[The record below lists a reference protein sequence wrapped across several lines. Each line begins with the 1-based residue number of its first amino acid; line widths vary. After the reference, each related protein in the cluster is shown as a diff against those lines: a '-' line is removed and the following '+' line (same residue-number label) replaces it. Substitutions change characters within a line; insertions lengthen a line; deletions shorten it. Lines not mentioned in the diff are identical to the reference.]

1 MAADGCSITP
11 QEAAREILRRRRARA
26 TLVEY
31 SQAITIPGAPASD
44 DPDEWLFKPI
54 ESAVAKH
61 HRVIMQAI
69 ERCIRTDYG
78 RLMIFA
84 PPGSA
89 KSTYASTVA
98 TTWAMGNFPGIRVLM
113 TSYAAT
119 PIIRHSKRARQI
131 AASAEYAAIWEH
143 KACLIQGSKA
153 ADEFELTN
161 GSGLFA
167 AGLLGGLTSNRCDLG
182 IIDDPVAGRE
192 EADSETIRIKT
203 RAAYEDDFLTRLK
216 PKASIILIQ
225 TRWHQ
230 DDLAGSILPED
241 YDGRSG
247 PVECRDG
254 QVWEVLNIAACAERE
269 DDPIGRKPGEF
280 LWPEWFG
287 SQHWAIYQRNPRTWA
302 SLYQQRPTPDEGI
315 YFAREDFKRYAPDE
329 LPTNLRSYM
338 ASDFAVKE
346 LKDKEKRKR
355 GPDCTEHG
363 NVGVTEDEEIYF
375 TGWWSGQKKTDKTID
390 AGLDLVKTHKP
401 TLWFGEKGVIEN
413 AIEPSITA
421 RMRQRKVLVKR
432 ELLPSVEDKAARVAG
447 FAGRVAAG
455 MVYLPYTT
463 WADELIEQLCA
474 FPAGRYD
481 DKVDVCSL
489 IGRGLDMIRGRPRPS
504 VTKRKPIIPFTRAHF
519 EMKTDDDERS
529 ERQRSV
535 YK

>member
-1 MAADGCSITP
+1 MADGSITP

-26 TLVEY
+26 SLVDY
-31 SQAITIPGAPASD
+31 SQAITIPGAPASE

-61 HRVIMQAI
+61 HRVVMSAI
-69 ERCIRTDYG
+69 ERCIRADYG

-89 KSTYASTVA
+89 KSTYASVVA
-98 TTWAMGNFPGIRVLM
+98 STWAMGVFPGLRVLM

-131 AASAEYAAIWEH
+131 VSSAEYAAIWEH
-143 KACLIQGSKA
+143 SAGLIDGSKA
-153 ADEFELTN
+153 ADEFELSN

-167 AGLLGGLTSNRCDLG
+167 AGLLGGLTSSRCDLG

-216 PKASIILIQ
+216 PKASIIIIQ

-254 QVWEVLNIAACAERE
+254 QVWEVLNIPACAERA
-269 DDPIGRKPGEF
+269 DDPIGRKPGVY
-280 LWPEWFG
+280 LWPEWF
-287 SQHWAIYQRNPRTWA
+287 SKTHWAIYERNPRTWA
-302 SLYQQRPTPDEGI
+302 SLYQQRPAPDDGI
-315 YFAREDFKRYAPDE
+315 YFSREDFQWYDD
-329 LPTNLRSYM
+329 LPENLRFYL
-338 ASDFAVKE
+338 ATDFAVKE
-346 LKDKEKRKR
+346 KKDKTKRKED
-355 GPDCTEHG
+355 PDYTEHG
-363 NVGVTEDEEIYF
+363 VFGVSMDEDIYIAD
-375 TGWWSGQKKTDKTID
+375 WRSARLKTDKTID
-390 AGLDLVKTHKP
+390 IGLDLAKKHGP
-401 TLWFGEKGVIEN
+401 TIWFGEGGVIETS
-413 AIEPSITA
+413 IEPSITT
-421 RMRQRKVLVKR
+421 RMRQRKIYVKR
-432 ELLPSVEDKAARVAG
+432 ELLSSIVDKVARVQG
-447 FAGRVAAG
+447 FSGRVAART
-455 MVYLPYTT
+455 VYLPKGKQ
-463 WADELIEQLCA
+463 WADDLVDQLCT

-489 IGRGLDMIRGRPRPS
+489 IGRGLDRIRGKPKPS
-504 VTKRKPIIPFTRAHF
+504 VSKRKQVIPFTRSHF
-519 EMKTDDDERS
+519 EMKDADDEDRA
-529 ERQRSV
+529 ERQRNV
-535 YK
+535 YR